1 MRRHCAA
8 ALSGAQ
14 RRRTS
19 TSRAPAAALSAPRA
33 STSAEAIALESRYC
47 ARTYAPLPFVVAR
60 AKGCMT
66 WSPEGVPRLDFL
78 AAFSAVNQGHCHP
91 RLLAALTEQASRLT
105 LVSRAFH
112 GDGLGAFA
120 RDLTAAFGQRREG
133 RQLGGKPRGLP
144 IRRMA

>member
-1 MRRHCAA
+1 M
-8 ALSGAQ
+8 
-14 RRRTS
+14 
-19 TSRAPAAALSAPRA
+19 SAPRA
-33 STSAEAIALESRYC
+33 STSAEAIALEDRYC

-112 GDGLGAFA
+112 GDVLGAFA
-120 RDLTAAFGQRREG
+120 RDLTAAARWERG
-133 RQLGGKPRGLP
+133 RPPSLFDGALHFSTMRPGDWSESLSCLRYH
-144 IRRMA
+144 A